1 MSLNELGFFH
11 EQMDIFAG
19 WQKILL
25 PILVYSV
32 LDTSAR
38 ALPQSHGLHKSISNR
53 ESHSPFTPYQPDVET
68 TWISCEP
75 TTANSVTDLDCT
87 LVSHDT
93 PVRRRSVILL
103 GRDSH
108 LHHNNVDEPLDTGSP
123 AASLYPCRIRNTSGA
138 RRLRCGRANRASRKV
153 LDDSTYELLISEIL
167 NGLPISVGPN
177 MTPNPELDTADYFVQ
192 LYPVDNNY
200 DLRLL
205 STSTQ
210 PVPEPETGTKSVSPR
225 SILSSHFLLKSREQ
239 NQNMHPASEAQSS
252 VQKRMDG
259 LLALDLKGVLYCWY
273 HENKYDTE
281 VELNCGIEVEAEAF
295 IAVSDD
301 DDDDDDNDDGPETS
315 SARAQQDSYQ
325 DQLVKYLYSLTIPP
339 LIALYNS
346 EEGSEEAWLQV
357 PKSTAKL
364 LVVRL
369 SELIGDTGFDI
380 ASFDW
385 KPVVKGVM
393 SNLREAAKQK
403 NGSENMNS
411 IVLFEMLLGHYLEVY
426 SGNFTFPDDE
436 DFQGISTETTDG
448 HIGFF
453 SYDKKN
459 EEHVRRQLIW
469 SSQKKDTSY
478 MESKYEDIADSQSG
492 IVIDH
497 WFRCFDGSGSKVLC
511 EIPDWYDHG
520 QENVESIR
528 AKRHNKILKNRQT
541 DDKFPVGQEF
551 PAHFSAGPPRL
562 WKNCK
567 FGRHG
572 AKYHM
577 TCPLTPHPEYV
588 GDVEQ
593 GSTGGY
599 KDPLVRRG
607 VITPPLSG
615 LLATPTDLETPS
627 LSALSQNTP
636 LATDTLR
643 VASSLTTPGTPP
655 HAAPLALPS
664 TRPAFGKM
672 GGTLA
677 YIGFFT
683 LITLFALIM
692 FLVAS
697 NLFLTLQD
705 AFDALKEWK
714 DIQYGSKSRGSAVEE
729 TNLDQGPNH
738 PAPAYISSDN
748 VYHIGSGTSAPTSA
762 ALMEIRRLS
771 MASTGS
777 QPVDEGGDTIKRK
790 KVAMR
795 GVVDEEI
802 GII

>member
-1 MSLNELGFFH
+1 
-11 EQMDIFAG
+11 
-19 WQKILL
+19 
-25 PILVYSV
+25 
-32 LDTSAR
+32 
-38 ALPQSHGLHKSISNR
+38 
-53 ESHSPFTPYQPDVET
+53 
-68 TWISCEP
+68 
-75 TTANSVTDLDCT
+75 
-87 LVSHDT
+87 
-93 PVRRRSVILL
+93 
-103 GRDSH
+103 
-108 LHHNNVDEPLDTGSP
+108 
-123 AASLYPCRIRNTSGA
+123 
-138 RRLRCGRANRASRKV
+138 
-153 LDDSTYELLISEIL
+153 
-167 NGLPISVGPN
+167 
-177 MTPNPELDTADYFVQ
+177 MTPNPGLDTVNYFVQ
-192 LYPVDNNY
+192 MYPVDNNY

-205 STSTQ
+205 STSTLS
-210 PVPEPETGTKSVSPR
+210 EPETETGTQSVSPR
-225 SILSSHFLLKSREQ
+225 SVLSSNLLLKSREQ
-239 NQNMHPASEAQSS
+239 NKSMHPTSEGQIS

-281 VELNCGIEVEAEAF
+281 VELNCGIEVEAEAL

-301 DDDDDDNDDGPETS
+301 EGEDDDDDDGLESS

-357 PKSTAKL
+357 PKSAAKL

-369 SELIGDTGFDI
+369 SELIGDTNFDI

-436 DFQGISTETTDG
+436 DFQGISTESTDG

-453 SYDKKN
+453 NYDKKN

-469 SSQKKDTSY
+469 SSQKRDTSY
-478 MESKYEDIADSQSG
+478 IKSKYEDTEDPQLG
-492 IVIDH
+492 IVIDR

-520 QENVESIR
+520 QESVENLR
-528 AKRHNKILKNRQT
+528 AKRNNKILRSHQT
-541 DDKFPVGQEF
+541 DDEFPVGQEF

-567 FGRHG
+567 FDKHG
-572 AKYHM
+572 VKYHM

-593 GSTGGY
+593 DTTGGY
-599 KDPLVRRG
+599 KGPLVRRG
-607 VITPPLSG
+607 VITPPLSS
-615 LLATPTDLETPS
+615 LLATPTGLGTPR
-627 LSALSQNTP
+627 LSASGQNTP
-636 LATDTLR
+636 LATDAPR
-643 VASSLTTPGTPP
+643 VASSLTTSGTPP

-664 TRPAFGKM
+664 TRPAFGRM
-672 GGTLA
+672 GDTLA

-683 LITLFALIM
+683 LLTLFAVIM
-692 FLVAS
+692 FLVVS

-705 AFDALKEWK
+705 SFDALKEWK
-714 DIQYGSKSRGSAVEE
+714 DRRYGSKGRGSAVEE

-748 VYHIGSGTSAPTSA
+748 VYHIGGGVGAPISA
-762 ALMEIRRLS
+762 ALTEIRRLS